1 LLIRKQN
8 SNDKTKLKLEKQN
21 MKWTIGNKIGGL
33 IAFAIAALLIL
44 GIISLLMTNKLKT
57 SVGWDTHTYHVLQ
70 NQEQILSLLK
80 DAETGQRGYIITGD
94 EQYLEPYNLAVK
106 DVTTKIDDLLELTN
120 DNSKQQ
126 QLIGNLKLLVTDKF
140 AELDRSIETRKE
152 KGFDAAL
159 QIVITGKG
167 KKYMDDIRSVM
178 AESEKVENDLLNS
191 RTVTMNNNTSM
202 TKSIIIYG
210 SSFSI
215 ILIIIIGF
223 LIVRNIS
230 GPLNEITKIA
240 TRIGE
245 GDLDVELPVVERKD
259 EVGILLQ
266 NFSSMIEALKGMAN
280 AAQKIASGDITG
292 SIAPQ
297 SEKDI
302 LGNAFLQMLNNLR
315 RIMKDIM
322 EGVNLLGSSAS
333 EILAATTQVASGTA
347 ETATAISETTTTVE
361 EVQQAA
367 KQTSQKAKNVV
378 ESAQLVAKVSQN
390 GQKAVEETVTGMNRI
405 REQMD
410 TIAQTVVRLSEQ
422 SQSIGGIIASVTDIA
437 DQSNLLAVNAAI
449 EAAKAGEQGK
459 GFAVVAQEIK
469 NLAGQSKQSTS
480 QIRNILND
488 VQKATSAAVLA
499 TEQGSKAVV
508 AGVKQSLE
516 AGETI
521 RILAESINEAVQ
533 AATQIVA
540 SSQQQVVGMD
550 QIGVAM
556 QNINQAGT
564 ETAVSMV
571 QSEKAAKNLNE
582 LGQKLKELVERFKV

>member
-1 LLIRKQN
+1 
-8 SNDKTKLKLEKQN
+8 
-21 MKWTIGNKIGGL
+21 MKWTIGTKISGL
-33 IAFAIAALLIL
+33 IAFAIAMFIIL
-44 GIISLLMTNKLKT
+44 GIISLLMSNKLKT
-57 SVGWDTHTYHVLQ
+57 SIGLNMKTYQVLQ
-70 NQEQILSLLK
+70 DQEQILSLLEG
-80 DAETGQRGYIITGD
+80 AETGQRGYIITGD
-94 EQYLEPYNLAVK
+94 ERYLEPYNLAVSG
-106 DVTTKIDDLLELTN
+106 VNTKINDVLELTIYN
-120 DNSKQQ
+120 TKQQ
-126 QLIGNLKLLVTDKF
+126 QNISSLKLLVKDKF
-140 AELDRSIETRKE
+140 TELNQTIEARRVN
-152 KGFDAAL
+152 GFDAAY
-159 QIVITGKG
+159 QIVITDKG
-167 KKYMDDIRSVM
+167 KKNMDDIRSVIVEM
-178 AESEKVENDLLNS
+178 GKDENDLRNS
-191 RTVTMNNNTSM
+191 RILTMNSNIRT

-210 SSFSI
+210 SSFCI

-223 LIVRNIS
+223 IIVRNIS

-240 TRIGE
+240 TRISE
-245 GDLDVELPVVERKD
+245 GDLDVELPVVDRKD

-266 NFSSMIEALKGMAN
+266 NFSSMIEALKIMSDT
-280 AAQKIASGDITG
+280 AQKIAAGDITG
-292 SIAPQ
+292 SIVPQ
-297 SEKDI
+297 SERDI

-322 EGVNLLGSSAS
+322 EVVNLLGSSS
-333 EILAATTQVASGTA
+333 NEILAATTQVASGTA
-347 ETATAISETTTTVE
+347 ETATAITETTTTVE

-367 KQTSQKAKNVV
+367 KQTAQKAKNVAD
-378 ESAQLVAKVSQN
+378 SAQLVAKVSQN
-390 GQKAVEETVTGMNRI
+390 GQKAVEDSVSGMNRI

-449 EAAKAGEQGK
+449 EAAKAGEHGK

-469 NLAGQSKQSTS
+469 NLAGQSKQSTL
-480 QIRNILND
+480 QVRNILND
-488 VQKATSAAVLA
+488 VQKATSAAVMA
-499 TEQGSKAVV
+499 TEQGTKAVV
-508 AGVKQSLE
+508 AGVKQSLQ
-516 AGETI
+516 AGEAI
-521 RILAESINEAVQ
+521 RILSESSNEAVQ

-564 ETAVSMV
+564 ETAVSMI

>member
-1 LLIRKQN
+1 
-8 SNDKTKLKLEKQN
+8 
-21 MKWTIGNKIGGL
+21 MKWTIGNKISGL
-33 IAFAIAALLIL
+33 IAFAIAMFIIL
-44 GIISLLMTNKLKT
+44 GIISLLMSNKLKT
-57 SVGWDTHTYHVLQ
+57 SIGLNMHTYEVLQ
-70 NQEQILSLLK
+70 NQEQILSLLM
-80 DAETGQRGYIITGD
+80 DAETGQRGYIITG
-94 EQYLEPYNLAVK
+94 EERYLEPYNLAVK
-106 DVTTKIDDLLELTN
+106 DVFTKINDVLELTKEN
-120 DNSKQQ
+120 ANQQ
-126 QLIGNLKLLVTDKF
+126 QRLSTLKSLVTDKF
-140 AELDRSIETRKE
+140 TELNQTIETRKI

-159 QIVITGKG
+159 QIIITDKG
-167 KKYMDDIRSVM
+167 KKIMDDIRSVI
-178 AESEKVENDLLNS
+178 AESEKEENDLRNS
-191 RTVTMNNNTSM
+191 RMLTMNSDIRA
-202 TKSIIIYG
+202 TKYVIIYG
-210 SSFSI
+210 SSFCI

-223 LIVRNIS
+223 FIVRSIS

-245 GDLDVELPVVERKD
+245 GDLYVELPVVKRKD
-259 EVGILLQ
+259 EIGILIHSFG
-266 NFSSMIEALKGMAN
+266 NMIEALKRMAD

-292 SIAPQ
+292 SIVPQ

-315 RIMKDIM
+315 RIMKEIM
-322 EGVNLLGSSAS
+322 EGVNLLGSSSS

-347 ETATAISETTTTVE
+347 ETATAITETTTTVE

-367 KQTSQKAKNVV
+367 KQTAQKAKNVAD
-378 ESAQLVAKVSQN
+378 SAQLVSKVSQN
-390 GQKAVEETVTGMNRI
+390 GQKAVEDTVNGMNHI

-469 NLAGQSKQSTS
+469 NLAGQSKQSTL
-480 QIRNILND
+480 QVRNILND
-488 VQKATSAAVLA
+488 VQKATSAAVMA
-499 TEQGSKAVV
+499 TEQGSKAVE
-508 AGVKQSLE
+508 AGVKQSLQTGE
-516 AGETI
+516 AI
-521 RILAESINEAVQ
+521 RILSESSNEAVQ

-550 QIGVAM
+550 QIGIAM

-571 QSEKAAKNLNE
+571 QSEKAAKNLSE
-582 LGQKLKELVERFKV
+582 LGMKLKELVERFKV

>member
-1 LLIRKQN
+1 M
-8 SNDKTKLKLEKQN
+8 EKQN

>member
-1 LLIRKQN
+1 MN
-8 SNDKTKLKLEKQN
+8 
-21 MKWTIGNKIGGL
+21 G
-33 IAFAIAALLIL
+33 
-44 GIISLLMTNKLKT
+44 
-57 SVGWDTHTYHVLQ
+57 
-70 NQEQILSLLK
+70 
-80 DAETGQRGYIITGD
+80 
-94 EQYLEPYNLAVK
+94 
-106 DVTTKIDDLLELTN
+106 
-120 DNSKQQ
+120 
-126 QLIGNLKLLVTDKF
+126 
-140 AELDRSIETRKE
+140 
-152 KGFDAAL
+152 
-159 QIVITGKG
+159 
-167 KKYMDDIRSVM
+167 DIR
-178 AESEKVENDLLNS
+178 
-191 RTVTMNNNTSM
+191 M

-223 LIVRNIS
+223 LIVHNIS

-266 NFSSMIEALKGMAN
+266 NFSSMIEALKRMAN
-280 AAQKIASGDITG
+280 AAQKIAAGDITG
-292 SIAPQ
+292 SIVPQ

-322 EGVNLLGSSAS
+322 EGVNVLSSSAS
-333 EILAATTQVASGTA
+333 EILAVTTQVASGTA

-361 EVQQAA
+361 EVRQAA
-367 KQTSQKAKNVV
+367 KLSAQKAKNVAD
-378 ESAQLVAKVSQN
+378 SAQKLAQVSQN
-390 GQKAVEETVTGMNRI
+390 GQIAVDETVKGMNRI

-410 TIAQTVVRLSEQ
+410 SIAQTVVRLSEQ

-469 NLAGQSKQSTS
+469 NLAEQSKQSTS
-480 QIRNILND
+480 QVRNILND
-488 VQKATSAAVLA
+488 VQKATSTAVMA
-499 TEQGSKAVV
+499 TEQGSKAVE
-508 AGVKQSLE
+508 AGVKQSAL
-516 AGETI
+516 AGEAI
-521 RILAESINEAVQ
+521 RILTESSNEAVQ
-533 AATQIVA
+533 ATTQIVA
-540 SSQQQVVGMD
+540 SSQQQVIGMD

-564 ETAVSMV
+564 ETAVSMI
-571 QSEKAAKNLNE
+571 QSEKAARNLNE
-582 LGQKLKELVERFKV
+582 LGQKLKDLVERFKV

>member
-1 LLIRKQN
+1 
-8 SNDKTKLKLEKQN
+8 
-21 MKWTIGNKIGGL
+21 MKWTIGTKISGL
-33 IAFAIAALLIL
+33 IAFAIAAFLIL
-44 GIISLLMTNKLKT
+44 GIISLLTTKKLKT
-57 SVGWDTHTYHVLQ
+57 SIDLDTHTYEVME
-70 NQEQILSLLK
+70 NQEQVFSLLK
-80 DAETGQRGYIITGD
+80 DAETGERGYVITG
-94 EQYLEPYNLAVK
+94 EEKYLEPLKLAEK
-106 DVTTKIDDLLELTN
+106 SIMQKIDAGIELTKSN
-120 DNSKQQ
+120 PPQQ
-126 QLIGNLKLLVTDKF
+126 QRIANLKLLIVEKLTTVYQIVD
-140 AELDRSIETRKE
+140 LRKK
-152 KGFDAAL
+152 KGFNVAL
-159 QIVITGKG
+159 EAITTDNG
-167 KKYMDDIRSVM
+167 KKAMDDIRI
-178 AESEKVENDLLNS
+178 AIQEIQQVENDLLKT
-191 RTVTMNNNTSM
+191 RGATMNGDIRM

-223 LIVRNIS
+223 LIVHNIS

-266 NFSSMIEALKGMAN
+266 NFSSMIEALKRMAN
-280 AAQKIASGDITG
+280 AAQKIAAGDITG
-292 SIAPQ
+292 SIVPQ

-322 EGVNLLGSSAS
+322 EGVNVLSSSAS
-333 EILAATTQVASGTA
+333 EILAVTTQVASGTA

-361 EVQQAA
+361 EVRQAA
-367 KQTSQKAKNVV
+367 KLSAQKAKNVAD
-378 ESAQLVAKVSQN
+378 SAQKLAQVSQN
-390 GQKAVEETVTGMNRI
+390 GQIAVDETVKGMNRI

-410 TIAQTVVRLSEQ
+410 SIAQTVVRLSEQ

-469 NLAGQSKQSTS
+469 NLAEQSKQSTS
-480 QIRNILND
+480 QVRNILND
-488 VQKATSAAVLA
+488 VQKATSTAVMA
-499 TEQGSKAVV
+499 TEQGSKAVE
-508 AGVKQSLE
+508 AGVKQSAL
-516 AGETI
+516 AGEAI
-521 RILAESINEAVQ
+521 RILTESSNEAVQ
-533 AATQIVA
+533 ATTQIVA
-540 SSQQQVVGMD
+540 SSQQQVIGMD

-564 ETAVSMV
+564 ETAVSMI
-571 QSEKAAKNLNE
+571 QSEKAARNLNE
-582 LGQKLKELVERFKV
+582 LGQKLKDLVERFKV

>member
-1 LLIRKQN
+1 
-8 SNDKTKLKLEKQN
+8 
-21 MKWTIGNKIGGL
+21 MKWTIGNKISGL
-33 IAFAIAALLIL
+33 IALAIAAFLIL

-57 SVGWDTHTYHVLQ
+57 AIVWNTHTYQVLQ
-70 NQEQILSLLK
+70 NQEQVIELLL
-80 DAETGQRGYIITGD
+80 DAETGERGYIITGED
-94 EQYLEPYNLAVK
+94 QYLEPFNQAIKSLNQ
-106 DVTTKIDDLLELTN
+106 KIDDGLELTK
-120 DNSKQQ
+120 DNPTQQ
-126 QLIGNLKLLVTDKF
+126 QRIAKVKLLAADKI
-140 AELDRSIETRKE
+140 ADGMKKIDLRKN
-152 KGFDAAL
+152 KGFDAAE
-159 QIVITGKG
+159 QEVSKDIG
-167 KKYMDDIRSVM
+167 KKIMDDIRSVID
-178 AESEKVENDLLNS
+178 EIEKNENDLLNS
-191 RTVTMNNNTSM
+191 RALTMNSDVRM

-215 ILIIIIGF
+215 ILIMIIGF
-223 LIVRNIS
+223 LIVLNIS
-230 GPLNEITKIA
+230 RPLNEITKIA

-245 GDLDVELPVVERKD
+245 GDLNVELPVVERKD

-266 NFSSMIEALKGMAN
+266 NFGRMIEALKRMAN
-280 AAQKIASGDITG
+280 AAQKIAAGDITG
-292 SIAPQ
+292 SIVPQ

-315 RIMKDIM
+315 RIMKDIN
-322 EGVNLLGSSAS
+322 EGVNMLGSSAS

-367 KQTSQKAKNVV
+367 KQSAQKAKNVAD
-378 ESAQLVAKVSQN
+378 SAQKLAQVSQN
-390 GQKAVEETVTGMNRI
+390 GQKAVEETGNVMNRI

-410 TIAQTVVRLSEQ
+410 SIAQTVVRLSEQ

-469 NLAGQSKQSTS
+469 NLAEQSKQSTS
-480 QIRNILND
+480 QVRNILND
-488 VQKATSAAVLA
+488 VQKATSAAVMA
-499 TEQGSKAVV
+499 TEQGSKAVE
-508 AGVKQSLE
+508 AGIKQSVQ
-516 AGETI
+516 AGEAI
-521 RILAESINEAVQ
+521 RILAESSNEAIQ
-533 AATQIVA
+533 ASTQIVA